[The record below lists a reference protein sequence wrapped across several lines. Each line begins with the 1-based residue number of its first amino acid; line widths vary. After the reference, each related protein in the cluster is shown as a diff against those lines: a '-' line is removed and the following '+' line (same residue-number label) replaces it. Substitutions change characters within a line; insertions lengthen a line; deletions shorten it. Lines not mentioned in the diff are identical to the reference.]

1 MPALT
6 DTIVAISSGHIAAS
20 AISVIRMAG
29 SDSLTI
35 LKALWSKPQAVF
47 VPRQMACGYITD
59 PVTRQKIDQ
68 VLAVYFAQPHSY
80 CGSDMVEIYGHGGL
94 AVSEQIVSLC
104 LGQGARLAGRG
115 EFSQRAFLNG
125 KMDLTQAEGV
135 MDLIEADSPAAIQ
148 LAMQGLTGQL
158 EKILTPLKKQLM
170 DVMAHIEVNIDYP
183 EYDNDISTITS
194 QTIAPL
200 IDQWLNQVDSLLQV
214 SYSSCLIKDG
224 IDTVIVGKP
233 NVGKSSLLNVLL
245 KQDKAIVTPVA
256 GTTRDLVEGQIHLGD
271 IKLHLIDTAGLHDS
285 SDEIEQQGIAKSVAA
300 MKQAQLV
307 IVVLDGSQP
316 EDEYDQ
322 RIMQQTAGLNRIVV
336 YNKSDLAQVR
346 HEMDICASA
355 GRIEPL
361 VSEIAKR
368 FARHQIALRQPGLAN
383 QRQIGLLKQA
393 QNEIIQAGKQLQEG
407 ISVDLIQD
415 NLQTAYQCL
424 NEIDGIG
431 SDDDLMNAVFDRFCV
446 GK

>member
-29 SDSLTI
+29 SDSLNI

-47 VPRQMACGYITD
+47 VPRQMTCGYITD
-59 PVTRQKIDQ
+59 PVTHQKTDQ

-94 AVSEQIVSLC
+94 AVSEQIVALC

-135 MDLIEADSPAAIQ
+135 MDLIEADSPAAIR

-158 EKILTPLKKQLM
+158 EKVLTPLKKQLM

-368 FARHQIALRQPGLAN
+368 FARHQIALSQPGLAN

>member
-29 SDSLTI
+29 SDSLNI

-47 VPRQMACGYITD
+47 VPRQMTCGYITD
-59 PVTRQKIDQ
+59 PVTHQKTDQ

-94 AVSEQIVSLC
+94 AVSEQIVALC

-135 MDLIEADSPAAIQ
+135 MDLIEADSPAAIR

-158 EKILTPLKKQLM
+158 EKVLTPLKKQLM

-233 NVGKSSLLNVLL
+233 NVGKSSLLNALL

-307 IVVLDGSQP
+307 IVVVDGSQP
-316 EDEYDQ
+316 EDEYDR
-322 RIMQQTAGLNRIVV
+322 RILQQTAGLNRIIV
-336 YNKSDLAQVR
+336 YNKADLSQVS

-368 FARHQIALRQPGLAN
+368 FARHQIALSQPGLAN

-407 ISVDLIQD
+407 VSVDLIQD